1 MTATTSAAQFADARR
16 KNRAARRAL
25 KEAKKSGNK
34 EDIAAAKTAKKE
46 AWAAR
51 EMARK
56 GHVQA
61 SGGYAGIASQ
71 LANAMAGRDPAYEW
85 TTVKA
90 DHPETKHRA
99 AAGIATGL
107 ATGFGLAGAAVAATS
122 RTTGKGHA
130 ARERARAISRIEAL
144 KACGWELVDEADYP
158 ARKGG
163 YTEWT
168 LRRPS

>member
-1 MTATTSAAQFADARR
+1 MTTTAAQFADARR
-16 KNRAARRAL
+16 KHRAAKRAL
-25 KEAKKSGNK
+25 KEAKKAGDK
-34 EDIAAAKTAKKE
+34 EAVAAAKAAKKE

-51 EMARK
+51 EDARK

-61 SGGYAGIASQ
+61 SGGYAG
-71 LANAMAGRDPAYEW
+71 LAAQVADAAAGRDPAYQW
-85 TTVKA
+85 TTVRA

-107 ATGFGLAGAAVAATS
+107 ATGSGLVGAAVAATS
-122 RTTGKGHA
+122 RTTGEGHA
-130 ARERARAISRIEAL
+130 SRDRAKAISRIETL
-144 KACGWELVDEADYP
+144 KTLGWELVDEADYP

-168 LRRPS
+168 LRKPR